1 MGLSIGQSAQSLGG
15 VSRPDVGDIARQA
28 AVAAAVRVRP
38 GGTTSSGRGPEERP
52 GVNPSASG
60 LGQSAVNGPA
70 AALRTIDQGVASAR
84 QLVPDVQDIVEIL
97 RERFTESEAA
107 RTARL
112 EEQRAAE
119 AETEEEV
126 AARPEERLLP
136 EPSPRT
142 SEFRATDTNRETQE
156 TTQRTE
162 ALAATGTEGIPL
174 PAQRPTLNVLV

>member
-1 MGLSIGQSAQSLGG
+1 MGLNIGQSAQSLGG
-15 VSRPDVGDIARQA
+15 VSRPDAGDIARQA
-28 AVAAAVRVRP
+28 AAAAAAKLRP
-38 GGTTSSGRGPEERP
+38 GASAPSGRGQEERP
-52 GVNPSASG
+52 GLNPSASG
-60 LGQSAVNGPA
+60 LGQNAVNGPA
-70 AALRTIDQGVASAR
+70 AALRTIDRGVASAR

-119 AETEEEV
+119 AESADEEAE
-126 AARPEERLLP
+126 RPEERLLP

-142 SEFRATDTNRETQE
+142 SEFRATDADRATRETTE
-156 TTQRTE
+156 PAE

-174 PAQRPTLNVLV
+174 PAPRPALNVLV